1 MSTSA
6 LPNTIAVPAMNRN
19 VTIVI
24 SVIAL
29 HMAVLWAVQ
38 TGLLRRVAEAV
49 VPAEILVEIMAPA
62 APVALPKPMQQPQ
75 PTVQPKVTV
84 AKPAQPTPLPK
95 PTPAQAAT
103 AQPAPSPLAITP
115 SAAAHEPSAA
125 APTAVAA
132 APTAP
137 SANTGSKANAP
148 TASTALTAPPKV
160 ELPSSSADY
169 LNNPK
174 APYPPLSKR
183 LGEQGSVVVRVWIG
197 TDGLASQPSLKTS
210 SGFDRLDQAALNAVL
225 SWRYVPG
232 KRGGV
237 PEAMWFDVPVNWQLK

>member
-1 MSTSA
+1 
-6 LPNTIAVPAMNRN
+6 MNRN
-19 VTIVI
+19 ATIVI

-29 HMAVLWAVQ
+29 HVAVLWAVQ

-62 APVALPKPMQQPQ
+62 APVALPKRMQQPQ